1 MDALLFAFVAAA
13 LAGIGDQTQV
23 LAGTLSARGD
33 RPGAV
38 LAGMA
43 IAAAAM
49 AALAFIAGSF
59 VSEMVSVR
67 AQTQFVALA
76 LAFAGVTGLMKPE
89 PLRWADRFRWGGGFL
104 GAVIFGGYAA
114 ASGRIQFMTLAFATR
129 AETPLLAAIGGALG
143 LLAAATPAALLGD
156 KFLALNLRPVRI
168 AIAVALLIAGAL
180 VFLNAPPPSA

>member
-23 LAGTLSARGD
+23 LAGTLAARGG

-49 AALAFIAGSF
+49 AALAFVAGSF
-59 VSEMVSVR
+59 VNDMVGLR
-67 AQTQFVALA
+67 AKTQFVALA

-89 PLRWADRFRWGGGFL
+89 PLKWAERFRWSGFFGSL
-104 GAVIFGGYAA
+104 LFGGYAA
-114 ASGRIQFMTLAFATR
+114 AGGRIQFLTLAFATR
-129 AETPLLAAIGGALG
+129 AEMPLLAATGGAIG

-156 KFLALNLRPVRI
+156 RFLALDLRPARTAI
-168 AIAVALLIAGAL
+168 AIVLLIAGAL
-180 VFLNAPPPSA
+180 VFLNAPAPAA

>member
-89 PLRWADRFRWGGGFL
+89 PTRWADRFRWGGFL

-168 AIAVALLIAGAL
+168 AVAVGLLIAGAL